1 MRRVAQLVTL
11 FTLMGCGSSP
21 PVQFYTLDAVRPA
34 AAPVRAPV
42 DPLQV
47 LAVHIPA
54 TLDRQEIVR
63 ESTASRLAISDQH
76 RWGAP
81 LADMIRRV
89 LTQDLASRLPAGTVV
104 FPDEP
109 APDSLRELVVDVL
122 RFDRD
127 PAGVVT
133 FDGSWSVVPSGSA
146 SPILSRHVLLTDGGG
161 TQTYDGQVQS
171 MNRILAQLADRVA
184 AGLGGVAVSA
194 GARGAG
200 HPRGTSP

>member
-1 MRRVAQLVTL
+1 MTRVAWATAFAIVTA
-11 FTLMGCGSSP
+11 CGSSP

-34 AAPVRAPV
+34 TAPVRAPAA
-42 DPLQV
+42 PLQV

-63 ESTASRLAISDQH
+63 EAADSRLAISDEH

-89 LTQDLASRLPAGTVV
+89 LTQDLAARFPAGTVV

-133 FDGSWSVVPSGSA
+133 LDGSWSVVAAGST
-146 SPILSRHVLLTDGGG
+146 SPILSRHVLLTDASGP
-161 TQTYDGQVQS
+161 QTYAGQVQS
-171 MNRILAQLADRVA
+171 MNRILAQFADRI
-184 AGLGGVAVSA
+184 AGELGGIAVSA
-194 GARGAG
+194 GARGVG
-200 HPRGTSP
+200 HSPGGPP